1 MSTDTRKMCAAK
13 NKEKCGRR
21 VRTERQKEKKE
32 GEESKMRAKDER
44 KEAMRWQMM
53 AENMV
58 RRPLDLNVHV

>member
-1 MSTDTRKMCAAK
+1 MIHRYKENVCRKK
-13 NKEKCGRR
+13 QGEVWRR